1 MDKTFI
7 VIVAIDYKIKNKTL
21 NNVKI
26 NCISFRMKKIIF
38 FTASY
43 PYNNEGEDSLIEPEL
58 KFLKKYFKITIVPFI
73 KKKRIK
79 KKINY

>member
-1 MDKTFI
+1 
-7 VIVAIDYKIKNKTL
+7 
-21 NNVKI
+21 
-26 NCISFRMKKIIF
+26 MKKIIF

-43 PYNNEGEDSLIEPEL
+43 PYNNGGEDSLIEPEL

-79 KKINY
+79 KKNELLRGIKINEEYAEIFDRNKL